1 MFGVRTRDAQS
12 FENFFPNFSSFRVKI
27 YIDLYFFSFM
37 EKDPSTQGFSS
48 LLRFLFRP
56 EGRRDPH
63 LLLCPPTCARISSK
77 VEIEGPSVSQ
87 LGPCQNIASSSP
99 RVNIMDWH
107 RLLELWNRFDSI
119 DFRKFSISFIYIRSD
134 VISYIG
140 RRWLCGETFESTVSS
155 RREREFSLKVEW
167 KVRF

>member
-56 EGRRDPH
+56 EGRRDPTFSFVH
-63 LLLCPPTCARISSK
+63 LRAREYRRKSK
-77 VEIEGPSVSQ
+77 SRGPVFPNSAPVKIQNRLFFS
-87 LGPCQNIASSSP
+87 PCKYYGLTQVA
-99 RVNIMDWH
+99 RTVKQV
-107 RLLELWNRFDSI
+107 RFDRFQKIFDKLYLHSFRC
-119 DFRKFSISFIYIRSD
+119 DFVY
-134 VISYIG
+134 
-140 RRWLCGETFESTVSS
+140 
-155 RREREFSLKVEW
+155 REEMIVW
-167 KVRF
+167 